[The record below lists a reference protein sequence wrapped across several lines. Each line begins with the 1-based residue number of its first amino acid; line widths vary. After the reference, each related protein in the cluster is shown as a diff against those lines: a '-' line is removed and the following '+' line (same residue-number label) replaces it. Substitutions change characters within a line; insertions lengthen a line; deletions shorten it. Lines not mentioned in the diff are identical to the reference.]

1 MINTATMLRLL
12 LACAERPGDMRLN
25 SHLSESDIAETIR
38 IAIECLETEQAQ
50 TAESERL
57 RAVLVGLSRAAIATD
72 SPEFVAIPATAWQ
85 TLLDS
90 IVSRETR

>member
-1 MINTATMLRLL
+1 MLCTL
-12 LACAERPGDMRLN
+12 LACAERPDDNRLN
-25 SHLSESDIAETIR
+25 PHLSKSDIAKTIR
-38 IAIECLETEQAQ
+38 IAIECLETQQ
-50 TAESERL
+50 TQTDESKRL
-57 RAVLVGLSRAAIATD
+57 RAVLVDLSRAAISTD